1 MQDMN
6 SRNII
11 LKFPHSVVFIAMTLF
26 SRKDVGFG
34 RVAVRA
40 SFSYSKWNRG
50 EPNNAD
56 KIEDCL
62 EMDKDDKGW
71 NDVNCGETRK
81 FKPLCQIGGWNAWF
95 CNCIMDDGYGL
106 FYLISVIIWYLLAN
120 KCYKAIYISP
130 CTVCSPFKLKNCSP
144 FWVQKIILE
153 TIFTPWFCSFGF
165 NHREL
170 NTYVPTWAKSWLLV
184 IVGPE
189 ENWLKLNKL
198 IGMWQTPTSL
208 M

>member
-1 MQDMN
+1 MN

-50 EPNNAD
+50 EPNNVGNV
-56 KIEDCL
+56 EDCL

-81 FKPLCQIGGWNAWF
+81 FKPLCQIGG
-95 CNCIMDDGYGL
+95 
-106 FYLISVIIWYLLAN
+106 
-120 KCYKAIYISP
+120 
-130 CTVCSPFKLKNCSP
+130 
-144 FWVQKIILE
+144 
-153 TIFTPWFCSFGF
+153 
-165 NHREL
+165 
-170 NTYVPTWAKSWLLV
+170 
-184 IVGPE
+184 
-189 ENWLKLNKL
+189 
-198 IGMWQTPTSL
+198 
-208 M
+208 